1 MFKKYLIA
9 AGVVVLVGIVILA
22 GMVLFRKGPDLSK
35 YESLKDPRIAKLQ
48 DQKMLEVR
56 VTGDPNVVG
65 GKAFSQL
72 FKTYFQLKRTV
83 SGLDMVAP
91 RARWPKPINTPKNE
105 WLGIYGMP
113 IPATVTALP
122 VQDSKAEVEAEIAT
136 WEYGDVAEILHVG
149 SYGDEPP
156 TVEKL
161 HAFIKAQGYK
171 IIGPHEEEYLKGPGV
186 LFKGDPKKYYTI
198 IRYRV
203 KKTG

>member
-22 GMVLFRKGPDLSK
+22 GMALFRKGPDLSK
-35 YESLKDPRIAKLQ
+35 YESLRKPRIAKLQ

-56 VTGDPNVVG
+56 VPGDPNLVG

-83 SGLDMVAP
+83 SGLEMVAP
-91 RARWPKPINTPKNE
+91 RARWPKPLGTPKNE

-113 IPATVTALP
+113 IPATVAALP
-122 VQDSKAEVEAEIAT
+122 EQDSKAAVKAELAT

-149 SYGDEPP
+149 AYGDEPP

-161 HAFIKAQGYK
+161 LAFIKAQGYK
-171 IIGPHEEEYLKGPGV
+171 IIGPHEEEYLKGPGM